1 MSKLSQITAVIAN
14 AVCAALCG
22 LVWPRNGAYGKVA
35 AKAEMPT
42 VIDAKALVPS
52 TASPVS
58 FSDDN
63 DKP

>member
-22 LVWPRNGAYGKVA
+22 LETAHTGKLP

-42 VIDAKALVPS
+42 VIDAKALVS
-52 TASPVS
+52 ITESPVS

>member
-1 MSKLSQITAVIAN
+1 VPR
-14 AVCAALCG
+14 CAALCG
-22 LVWPRNGAYGKVA
+22 LETAHTGKLP